1 MLGIDDDKP
10 IIIEGEYALAMME
23 ELRDAYGL
31 NEEQEKY
38 FQGLREDVRNKI
50 KRNLTFIKISKDEN
64 VKTNQEH
71 VTVQDTED
79 AQSQ

>member
-23 ELRDAYGL
+23 ELRDTYGL
-31 NEEQEKY
+31 NEEQEKF
-38 FQGLREDVRNKI
+38 FQGLREDVRNRI

-64 VKTNQEH
+64 VKTNKEH
-71 VTVQDTED
+71 RTVQDTED
-79 AQSQ
+79 AK

>member
-50 KRNLTFIKISKDEN
+50 KRKLTFIKISKDEN
-64 VKTNQEH
+64 VKTNQEYG
-71 VTVQDTED
+71 TVQDTED

>member
-1 MLGIDDDKP
+1 MIMLGIDDDKP

-38 FQGLREDVRNKI
+38 FQVLREDVRNKI

-71 VTVQDTED
+71 
-79 AQSQ
+79 

>member
-38 FQGLREDVRNKI
+38 FQGLRMDVRNKI
-50 KRNLTFIKISKDEN
+50 KRNLTFIKINKDEN

-71 VTVQDTED
+71 GTVQDTED

>member
-31 NEEQEKY
+31 NEEQDKY
-38 FQGLREDVRNKI
+38 FQRLREDVRNRI

-64 VKTNQEH
+64 VKTNKEH
-71 VTVQDTED
+71 RTVQDTED
-79 AQSQ
+79 AK

>member
-64 VKTNQEH
+64 VKANKEH
-71 VTVQDTED
+71 KTVQDTED

>member
-31 NEEQEKY
+31 NEEQEKF
-38 FQGLREDVRNKI
+38 FQKLREDVRNRI

-64 VKTNQEH
+64 VKTNKEH
-71 VTVQDTED
+71 RTVQDTED

>member
-1 MLGIDDDKP
+1 MLGIDNDKP

-50 KRNLTFIKISKDEN
+50 KRNSTFIKISTHQN
-64 VKTNQEH
+64 AKTNQEH
-71 VTVQDTED
+71 GTVQDTED

>member
-38 FQGLREDVRNKI
+38 FQGLREDVRNRI

-71 VTVQDTED
+71 RTVQDTED

>member
-10 IIIEGEYALAMME
+10 IIIEGEYALAMMK

-38 FQGLREDVRNKI
+38 FQRLREDVRNRI

-64 VKTNQEH
+64 VKTNKEH
-71 VTVQDTED
+71 GTVQDTEN

>member
-23 ELRDAYGL
+23 ELRNAYGL

-50 KRNLTFIKISKDEN
+50 KRNLTFVKISKDEN
-64 VKTNQEH
+64 VKTNKEH
-71 VTVQDTED
+71 RTVQDTED
-79 AQSQ
+79 AK

>member
-1 MLGIDDDKP
+1 MLGIDNDKP

-64 VKTNQEH
+64 VKTN
-71 VTVQDTED
+71 
-79 AQSQ
+79 

>member
-10 IIIEGEYALAMME
+10 IIIEGEYALAIME
-23 ELRDAYGL
+23 ELKNAHGL
-31 NEEQEKY
+31 NEEQEKFY
-38 FQGLREDVRNKI
+38 QDLREDVRNRI
-50 KRNLTFIKISKDEN
+50 KRNLTFVKISKDEN

-71 VTVQDTED
+71 GTVQDTED

>member
-38 FQGLREDVRNKI
+38 FQGLREDVRNRI

-64 VKTNQEH
+64 VKTNKEH
-71 VTVQDTED
+71 RTVQDTED